1 MKYFALLTEIGE
13 NLLAQATA
21 LGTKL
26 ELTQMAVGDGNG
38 QLPTPDP
45 KQTKLVAEKRRGA
58 INTLFVD
65 EKNKNQIVA
74 EQIIPEKEGGWWI
87 REIGLFDKSDNL
99 IAVANCPETYKPQL
113 SEGSGRTQTIR
124 MILIVSHTESV
135 ALKIDPSVVLATRE
149 YVDKAIEVQDKKI
162 NDIMNKK
169 LAKTDVVQETGS
181 AIDKIMSQ
189 NACTINFAKKN
200 SQEQFN
206 AGGIIINYGN
216 PTLKFQTTYD
226 NSYTIFE
233 LDPDKKVFKL
243 DYRNPDNTLK
253 NSVTFPTKSGTL
265 ALVSDLTATLYPIGI
280 AIFFAQNKNPNQL
293 FPGTKWQYTGENKTI
308 RLAKADG
315 SDILKTGGADTI
327 KLTEAQLPAHG
338 HAFSGTTN
346 SFDYGTKTTS
356 TTGEHAHNYTNKS
369 KSTGSSGNSWSA
381 ASLESVN
388 ATTSASGNHVHTV
401 AIGAHNHTVSGTTG
415 KTGAASAI
423 TITNAFV
430 TLMCWYRVS

>member
-13 NLLAQATA
+13 SLLANATA

-26 ELTQMAVGDGNG
+26 ELTHMAVGDGNG
-38 QLPTPDP
+38 QLPIPDP

-58 INTLFVD
+58 INTLFID

-74 EQIIPEKEGGWWI
+74 EQIIPETDGGWWV
-87 REIGLFDKSDNL
+87 REIGLFDKSANL

-124 MILIVSHTESV
+124 MILIVSHTDSV
-135 ALKIDPSVVLATRE
+135 TVKIDPSVVLATRE
-149 YVDKAIEVQDKKI
+149 YVDKAIEVRDKKI

-169 LAKTDVVQETGS
+169 LDKTDVVQETGNNT
-181 AIDKIMSQ
+181 DKVMSQ
-189 NACTINFAKKN
+189 KACTDLLAKKI
-200 SQEQFN
+200 SDESLE
-206 AGGIIINYGN
+206 AGKIYISGSSTDSVLSIGGSTGYDIVANKKTKTLIFRNVSTNTTIN
-216 PTLKFQTTYD
+216 
-226 NSYTIFE
+226 
-233 LDPDKKVFKL
+233 V
-243 DYRNPDNTLK
+243 
-253 NSVTFPTKSGTL
+253 PTKSGTL

>member
-26 ELTQMAVGDGNG
+26 ELTHIAVGDGNG
-38 QLPTPDP
+38 QLPIPDP

-58 INTLFVD
+58 INTLFID

-74 EQIIPEKEGGWWI
+74 EQIIPETDGGWWV
-87 REIGLFDKSDNL
+87 REIGLFDKSANL

-113 SEGSGRTQTIR
+113 SEGSARTQTIR

-135 ALKIDPSVVLATRE
+135 TVKIDPSVVLATRE
-149 YVDKAIEVQDKKI
+149 YVDKAIEVRDKKI
-162 NDIMNKK
+162 NDIVNKK
-169 LAKTDVVQETGS
+169 LDKTDIVQETGNNT
-181 AIDKIMSQ
+181 DKVMSQ
-189 NACTINFAKKN
+189 KACTDLLAKKI
-200 SQEQFN
+200 SDESLE
-206 AGGIIINYGN
+206 AGKIYISGSSTDAVLSIGGSTGYDIVANKKTKTLILRNVSTNTTIN
-216 PTLKFQTTYD
+216 
-226 NSYTIFE
+226 
-233 LDPDKKVFKL
+233 V
-243 DYRNPDNTLK
+243 
-253 NSVTFPTKSGTL
+253 PTKSGTL

-338 HAFSGTTN
+338 HTFSATTS

-369 KSTGSSGNSWSA
+369 KSTRTSGDAWSA
-381 ASLESVN
+381 AAGENVN
-388 ATTSASGNHVHTV
+388 ATTSASGNHAHTV

-415 KTGAASAI
+415 KTGSGSEI
-423 TITNAFV
+423 NIINAFV